1 MQITEQMAAKLKK
14 LPHSQQEQF
23 KAANRRI
30 GNAENELQAARDH
43 MRELVHRLGLN
54 K

>member
-1 MQITEQMAAKLKK
+1 MQITEQMAIKLKK

-23 KAANRRI
+23 KAATRRV
-30 GNAENELQAARDH
+30 GNAENELNSARDN
-43 MRELVHRLGLN
+43 MRETIHRLGLN

>member
-1 MQITEQMAAKLKK
+1 MQITEQMAEKLKK

-23 KAANRRI
+23 KAAI
-30 GNAENELQAARDH
+30 IKMDKAEVELKAANDH
-43 MRELVHRLGLN
+43 MRELAHRLGLN